1 MESTNTECHG
11 RYNYT
16 LAPLSHCATTF
27 RASHPRTP
35 SPLLAPKGLSML
47 ERSSALLL
55 LMFAGCAT
63 NPVSGK
69 SELSLVS
76 ESQETQM
83 GQQGAKEAIAAYGL
97 VDDPAL

>member
-1 MESTNTECHG
+1 
-11 RYNYT
+11 
-16 LAPLSHCATTF
+16 
-27 RASHPRTP
+27 
-35 SPLLAPKGLSML
+35 
-47 ERSSALLL
+47 
-55 LMFAGCAT
+55 MFAGCAT